1 MKRTYIA
8 LTIASTLLCV
18 STFAGPVTTTMAPPP
33 SSACG
38 TGWYFGLQGGGNI
51 HQDVSS
57 RHVDVNGA
65 DVELSMDNNVGGYG
79 GIKFGYVFGNADFRF
94 ALEEDWYYNGVD
106 ADAKVSVNGTEL
118 QNTNVNAVLNT
129 AAFMTNLVLRYAP
142 HGGCGLQ
149 PYIFG
154 GIGGWWG
161 ETGGDV
167 DVTVG
172 SVTRSF
178 GSADNGGFAFQ
189 LGAGLDYYFN
199 PQWSIFTEYKFVDYT
214 NAGGDWN
221 DSNIGQH
228 LIGGGFKVHF

>member
-1 MKRTYIA
+1 MKRTFFA
-8 LTIASTLLCV
+8 LTIASALISAPV
-18 STFAGPVTTTMAPPP
+18 FAGPPTTAPAPPP
-33 SSACG
+33 SACG

-51 HQDVSS
+51 SQDISD
-57 RHVDVNGA
+57 HHWDINGVDVALG
-65 DVELSMDNNVGGYG
+65 MDSNVGGYG
-79 GIKFGYVFGNADFRF
+79 GIKFGYVFGQSDWRF
-94 ALEEDWYYNGVD
+94 ALEEDWYYNGMD
-106 ADAKVSVNGTEL
+106 ADAHVRVNGTEL
-118 QNTNVNAVLNT
+118 QNVNVDAVLNT

-142 HGGCGLQ
+142 HGNCGFQ

-161 ETGGDV
+161 ETGGDI

-172 SVTRSF
+172 NTTRSF

-189 LGAGLDYYFN
+189 LGAGFDYYFS
-199 PQWSIFTEYKFVDYT
+199 PKWSIFTEYKFVDYT